1 MSFNYRVVRDKD
13 PDGEVFYGLY
23 TVYYD
28 KFGAPNGISDM
39 PIIIGDSIEELKAVM
54 IQLLDAF
61 DKPGFERP
69 AAWSMKKKQ

>member
-1 MSFNYRVVRDKD
+1 MSFNYRIVRDKD
-13 PDGEVFYGLY
+13 PTGDVFYGIY

-28 KFGAPNGISDM
+28 KFGKPNGISDT
-39 PIIIGDSIEELKAVM
+39 PIIIGADIEELKAVM

-69 AAWSMKKKQ
+69 AEWSMKQKQ